1 MAGLYQSSTGYGSA
15 ADIVEYT
22 YLGLGTPVVVDYP
35 GSVDVQLDR
44 TLSPNGKRAAAGYA
58 TQAAGLYPGFDQFGR
73 VRYQTW
79 ADGGLT
85 STGTPAHPTRPEVV
99 SIEYGYDY
107 SSNRT
112 FAYDTRF
119 QSGWPMNHAYA
130 NDPLNRLTA
139 AMRNTRANLTGGTP
153 TNGPGSQAWSLDLL
167 GNWSDVSTWDATPT
181 QQTESRTHDTV
192 NELLTRNLP
201 GSAPD
206 HTLTYDDAGNLASD
220 ALSGGGATTTYTHTD
235 RERMRWAGSLW

>member
-1 MAGLYQSSTGYGSA
+1 
-15 ADIVEYT
+15 
-22 YLGLGTPVVVDYP
+22 
-35 GSVDVQLDR
+35 
-44 TLSPNGKRAAAGYA
+44 
-58 TQAAGLYPGFDQFGR
+58 
-73 VRYQTW
+73 
-79 ADGGLT
+79 
-85 STGTPAHPTRPEVV
+85 
-99 SIEYGYDY
+99 
-107 SSNRT
+107 
-112 FAYDTRF
+112 
-119 QSGWPMNHAYA
+119 MNHAYT

>member
-1 MAGLYQSSTGYGSA
+1 M
-15 ADIVEYT
+15 
-22 YLGLGTPVVVDYP
+22 
-35 GSVDVQLDR
+35 
-44 TLSPNGKRAAAGYA
+44 
-58 TQAAGLYPGFDQFGR
+58 
-73 VRYQTW
+73 
-79 ADGGLT
+79 
-85 STGTPAHPTRPEVV
+85 V
-99 SIEYGYDY
+99 SIGYGYDH

-112 FAYDTRF
+112 FAYDARF
-119 QSGWPMNHAYA
+119 QNGWPMNHAYT

-181 QQTESRTHDTV
+181 QLTESRTHDTV

-206 HTLTYDDAGNLASD
+206 HTLTYDDAGVRS
-220 ALSGGGATTTYTHTD
+220 
-235 RERMRWAGSLW
+235 